1 MPSAICL
8 AILIRACWKKRKKR
22 GYREAKKR
30 SLSGEGTR
38 GESAQ
43 FRKAS
48 EAKKKEEEERNR
60 KGKKSERLNKL
71 TSPTWIAAAKTPA
84 SGSRASGEEEGGS
97 CCCCWCVEV
106 EVEVEE
112 RRRGYEKQASTGP
125 SENATW
131 NLLLCLFVSRRENP
145 SHFLFPGAPS
155 THSHSYLVAVHRRR
169 EETSR
174 RSCGRGGNDA
184 LLPRI
189 ISERS

>member
-125 SENATW
+125 IGKCHLESPPLPFRFSPGESLAFPFSGRAIDA
-131 NLLLCLFVSRRENP
+131 LALVPCRR
-145 SHFLFPGAPS
+145 PS
-155 THSHSYLVAVHRRR
+155 TK
-169 EETSR
+169 
-174 RSCGRGGNDA
+174 GRNK
-184 LLPRI
+184 
-189 ISERS
+189 